1 MLKLVS
7 KESVVFLKLN
17 EELGNIRGRLIKEG
31 DIERGSLSGSEIMKV
46 LPSTG
51 LRFAEAKGFEGVG
64 RYEWNELI

>member
-46 LPSTG
+46 LPS
-51 LRFAEAKGFEGVG
+51 LS
-64 RYEWNELI
+64 LIHI